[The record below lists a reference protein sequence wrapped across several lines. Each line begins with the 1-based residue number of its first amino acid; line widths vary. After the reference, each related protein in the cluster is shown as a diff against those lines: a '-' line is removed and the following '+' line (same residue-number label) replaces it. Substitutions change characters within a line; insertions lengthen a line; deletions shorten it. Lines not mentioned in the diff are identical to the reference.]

1 MSSTMTPGDPRHT
14 LAPRPADPDPSQPDE
29 SRTHEVLNQ
38 IKPHLRGWLHAAMTP
53 LAAAAGIVLIC
64 LAPTATGKIGGAIYL
79 AASLLL
85 FGTSAIYHRGSPWGP
100 RGEGILR
107 RMDHANIYV
116 FIAATYTPLALQL
129 LTGTSRVLLLTLVW
143 SAALVGLLFRLFWLT
158 APRWLYT
165 ALYLMMGWAAV
176 GWLGQFYAAGGAAV
190 LVLVVAGG
198 LLYTVGAVVY
208 GLKRPNPWPTW
219 FGFHEI
225 FHAFTIAAF
234 VCHYIAISIVTYT

>member
-1 MSSTMTPGDPRHT
+1 MSSTMTSGDPREDF
-14 LAPRPADPDPSQPDE
+14 APQADGPQE
-29 SRTHEVLNQ
+29 SKAQDVLNQ
-38 IKPHLRGWLHAAMTP
+38 IKPRLRGWLHAAMTP

-85 FGTSAIYHRGSPWGP
+85 FGTSALYHRGSPWGP
-100 RGEGILR
+100 RGEAILR

-129 LTGTSRVLLLTLVW
+129 LTGTSRVLLLTVVW
-143 SAALVGLLFRLFWLT
+143 SAAAAGLLFRLFWLS
-158 APRWLYT
+158 APRWFYT
-165 ALYLMMGWAAV
+165 ALYLLMGWAAV
-176 GWLGQFYAAGGAAV
+176 GWLGQFYATGGAAV
-190 LVLVVAGG
+190 LILVVAGG
-198 LLYTVGAVVY
+198 LLYTLGAVVY
-208 GLKRPNPWPTW
+208 ARKRPNPSPAW

-234 VCHYIAISIVTYT
+234 SCHYIAISIVTYT

>member
-1 MSSTMTPGDPRHT
+1 MTPSDHRDELSP
-14 LAPRPADPDPSQPDE
+14 APDDGTEADSKAQ
-29 SRTHEVLNQ
+29 EVLDQ
-38 IKPHLRGWLHAAMTP
+38 LKPHLRGWLHAGMTP
-53 LAAAAGIVLIC
+53 LAAAGGIVLIC
-64 LAPTATGKIGGAIYL
+64 LAPTAIGKIGGAIYL

-85 FGTSAIYHRGSPWGP
+85 FGTSAIYHRGSPWSP
-100 RGEGILR
+100 RREAVLR

-129 LTGTSRVLLLTLVW
+129 LTGTSRALLLGLVW
-143 SAALVGLLFRLFWLT
+143 GAALAGLLFRLFWLT

-190 LVLVVAGG
+190 LVLVVVGG
-198 LLYTVGAVVY
+198 LLYTLGAVVY
-208 GLKRPNPWPTW
+208 ALKRPNPSPRW

-234 VCHYIAISIVTYT
+234 ISHYIAISIVTYT